1 MSIRKFPFGLDRD
14 RVTEQFEAITEGLK
28 SGDVIPQAV
37 TYSEDE
43 IQDDFQMRTV
53 TLKFAMK
60 GKNDGQLG

>member
-1 MSIRKFPFGLDRD
+1 MTAIRFPFGLDRD
-14 RVTEQFEAITEGLK
+14 RLTKEFGAIAEGLRT
-28 SGDVIPQAV
+28 GEVIPQSV

-60 GKNDGQLG
+60 EKRDGQLE

>member
-1 MSIRKFPFGLDRD
+1 MSVRKFPFGLDRE
-14 RVTEQFEAITEGLK
+14 RLTEQFEAITAGLK
-28 SGDVIPQAV
+28 SGEVIPQAV

-60 GKNDGQLG
+60 GATDG